1 MLLLTTAIIVDQY
14 IVTGYH
20 AVSVMLLLTTAI
32 IVDQYIVTG
41 YHAVSVM
48 LLLTTAIVEL
58 LISILLPGIMQC
70 L

>member
-1 MLLLTTAIIVDQY
+1 
-14 IVTGYH
+14 
-20 AVSVMLLLTTAI
+20 MLLLTTAI

-58 LISILLPGIMQC
+58 LISILLPVSCSVCNAFIDYC
-70 L
+70 YNC